1 MHSGEWNHHFG
12 ERLTVTYNT
21 QYESTQGHNNFIPKY
36 LLKITENICPYTDL
50 YVSDC
55 LWWFIHGCQE
65 LKST

>member
-1 MHSGEWNHHFG
+1 MHSGEWNNHFG

-21 QYESTQGHNNFIPKY
+21 QYESTQGHNNFIPRY